1 MNSSDDG
8 ANASPTSSH
17 TTTWVVLSIVVL
29 QILIALVAYPF
40 LPAQIPSHWNIAGE
54 VDEYLPKAIGLAIF
68 PVVSIFIYFLVRFLI
83 GLGPRLGKQNQ
94 RANIQIISIVLVG
107 EVLLMLVLELVTI
120 AAALRVAVNMNF
132 ILSITLSALFIFMG
146 NYFGKFRRNFWA
158 GIRTPWTLASDPVW
172 ERTHRIGGWL
182 FVAMGLLGLLMSF
195 IPFLQ
200 LWGLL
205 GLLLLVTLFLFVYS
219 YVIFH
224 RLESRGVDPLSS
236 PFDEPR

>member
-1 MNSSDDG
+1 MNPSDNNANVSPMSSRI
-8 ANASPTSSH
+8 
-17 TTTWVVLSIVVL
+17 TTWIALSIVVL
-29 QILIALVAYPF
+29 QILIAFVSYPF
-40 LPAQIPSHWNIAGE
+40 LPAQIPSHWNAAGE
-54 VDEYLPKAIGLAIF
+54 IDEYLPKAIGLALF
-68 PVVSIFIYFLVRFLI
+68 PVISIFIYFLVRFLV
-83 GLGPRLGKQNQ
+83 GLGPMLGKQNQ
-94 RANIQIISIVLVG
+94 RANMQIISIVLVG

-120 AAALRVAVNMNF
+120 AAALRLAVNMNF
-132 ILSITLSALFIFMG
+132 IICIALSALFIFIG

-158 GIRTPWTLASDPVW
+158 GIRTPWTLASDQVW

-182 FVAMGLLGLLMSF
+182 FVGMGLLGLLMSF

-205 GLLLLVTLFLFVYS
+205 GLLLLVIVFLFVYS

-224 RLESRGVDPLSS
+224 RLESSGANPFSS